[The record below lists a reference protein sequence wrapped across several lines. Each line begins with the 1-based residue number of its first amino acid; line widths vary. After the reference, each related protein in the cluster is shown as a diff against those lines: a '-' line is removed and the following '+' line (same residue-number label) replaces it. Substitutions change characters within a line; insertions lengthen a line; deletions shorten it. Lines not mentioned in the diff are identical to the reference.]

1 MHNAPMRTFFVAA
14 CALLLAGCAS
24 LSNMQMADTLGRGNF
39 QVGVETGTWSAASS
53 KAPISVANGNPSFL
67 PHVDVAA
74 RFGVSDGVDLG
85 LRAGLSF
92 LELQA
97 KFLFTRPGDR
107 HLAVSLAPTAGG
119 LLVPGSG
126 NAPVQGLL
134 NIAVPVLI
142 GIKTSGGSELVLG
155 PRLQNL
161 ILMSGTS
168 TVYGLGAGGSIG
180 FAFRFTDNFGL
191 MPEAS
196 IVVPILGASAFSS
209 QLTTSSLT
217 GDGLFLFQFKI
228 GVLVGRF
235 RSVQSTPNDDLK
247 QAPPPAAIPPPGQV
261 PISNQPLPADSS
273 EPPPPT
279 PAQ

>member
-1 MHNAPMRTFFVAA
+1 MRTFFVAG
-14 CALLLAGCAS
+14 CALLSVGCAS

-39 QVGVETGTWSAASS
+39 QVGVETGTWSAAS
-53 KAPISVANGNPSFL
+53 ATVPISVSNGNPSFL

-92 LELQA
+92 LELQG
-97 KFLFTRPGDR
+97 KFLFTRPGDP

-119 LLVPGSG
+119 LLLPGSG
-126 NAPVQGLL
+126 SAPVQGLL

-142 GIKTSGGSELVLG
+142 GIKTSGGSEFVIG

-168 TVYGLGAGGSIG
+168 TVYGLGAGVSLG
-180 FAFRFTDNFGL
+180 FAIRFTDNFGL

-196 IVVPILGASAFSS
+196 IVVPLVGASAFSS
-209 QLTTSSLT
+209 QTNTTSLT
-217 GDGLFLFQFKI
+217 GDGLFLFQFKL

-235 RSVQSTPNDDLK
+235 RSLQPPNNDLK
-247 QAPPPAAIPPPGQV
+247 QAPPPTIPPPGQV
-261 PISNQPLPADSS
+261 PISNQPLPPEGN

-279 PAQ
+279 PPQ